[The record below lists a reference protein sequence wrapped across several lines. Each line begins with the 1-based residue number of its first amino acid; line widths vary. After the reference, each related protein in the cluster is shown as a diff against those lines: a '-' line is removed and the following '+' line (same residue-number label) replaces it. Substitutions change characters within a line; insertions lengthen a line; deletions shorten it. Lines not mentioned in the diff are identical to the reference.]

1 LDLTSSSWNASEED
15 ENNTLPDA
23 RTSVRGI
30 RELLRSL
37 PRNLHKDKQKA
48 AAAASI
54 MDESTPQDRGSLE
67 TLVEEEGDLASN
79 AGDAGLINAW
89 QYRIGHSTS
98 RNTKKAASDIYCHS
112 YDLHGYLNEQVNAV
126 DAACLAV
133 IAPCSC
139 KAHLCSTH
147 QCGFSYFC
155 KLVRQVKLLLSE
167 TPRKVVRLL
176 FYHSKPSTLQ
186 VALPLLLAHI
196 RTHRLPV
203 VVFIAVQPW
212 TTPGAQRQLCLGR
225 RASDVV
231 LTAEG
236 FSSRR
241 DYPPPPEFRLF
252 HGLLQVHKVSTVTAA
267 TAHGGG
273 HFADAT
279 VSKRPTAHLYGLK
292 RDRRKLHIE
301 LLHIPP
307 EDYAQGGGSVGGGAR
322 SGAGRPGKAPAS
334 GGGCASSGGGGSS
347 PLDF

>member
-1 LDLTSSSWNASEED
+1 
-15 ENNTLPDA
+15 
-23 RTSVRGI
+23 
-30 RELLRSL
+30 
-37 PRNLHKDKQKA
+37 
-48 AAAASI
+48 
-54 MDESTPQDRGSLE
+54 M
-67 TLVEEEGDLASN
+67 
-79 AGDAGLINAW
+79 
-89 QYRIGHSTS
+89 
-98 RNTKKAASDIYCHS
+98 
-112 YDLHGYLNEQVNAV
+112 
-126 DAACLAV
+126 
-133 IAPCSC
+133 
-139 KAHLCSTH
+139 
-147 QCGFSYFC
+147 
-155 KLVRQVKLLLSE
+155 
-167 TPRKVVRLL
+167 
-176 FYHSKPSTLQ
+176 LQ

-203 VVFIAVQPW
+203 VVLIAVQPW

-252 HGLLQVHKVSTVTAA
+252 HGLLKVHKVSTVTAA

-279 VSKRPTAHLYGLK
+279 VSKRPTALLYGLK

-322 SGAGRPGKAPAS
+322 SGAGRPAKKVES
-334 GGGCASSGGGGSS
+334 GGCGSSGGGSS